1 MRFFRGL
8 LLGVGCG
15 VALGVALACSAHA
28 QVQTPESAEA
38 LLDAAARQSANIGSL
53 SADFVQEKS
62 MAVLARPMTS
72 QGYFCLRRASKAAS
86 AKASGAREVSGK
98 DGSGKDGSGF
108 ESADSLLWAY
118 TRPLASG
125 FMYKDGRGALWEG
138 SPESTRP
145 ANERESTVI
154 TAIIRNILEWISIDP
169 VALRATYRLERP
181 QADAPKLVLYP
192 LRQSF
197 FARLEVT
204 FADDLKSVRRLTFT
218 ERNGDAVS
226 IVFNRTLIN
235 AALPA
240 PCAVLGAT
248 GSGGQ

>member
-1 MRFFRGL
+1 MRFFTGL
-8 LLGVGCG
+8 LLGIGC
-15 VALGVALACSAHA
+15 VMALGVLPVCSAQA
-28 QVQTPESAEA
+28 QGQTPENAEA
-38 LLDAAARQSANIGSL
+38 LLDAAASQSANIGSL

-72 QGYFCLRRASKAAS
+72 QGYFCLRRASMAAGDQTRG
-86 AKASGAREVSGK
+86 AKNGN
-98 DGSGKDGSGF
+98 GF

-125 FMYKDGRGALWEG
+125 FIYKDGQGALWDN

-154 TAIIRNILEWISIDP
+154 TAIIRNILDWISIDP
-169 VALRATYRLERP
+169 AALRATYRLERP
-181 QADAPKLVLYP
+181 QADAPRLLLYP

-204 FADDLKSVRRLTFT
+204 FADDLKSVRRLAFT

-226 IVFNRTLIN
+226 IVFSNTLIN

-240 PCAVLGAT
+240 PCAGLGAP

>member
-1 MRFFRGL
+1 MRFFTGL
-8 LLGVGCG
+8 LLGIGCLM
-15 VALGVALACSAHA
+15 ALGVVSVCSA
-28 QVQTPESAEA
+28 QGQTQGQTPESAEA
-38 LLDAAARQSANIGSL
+38 LLDAAASQSANIGSL

-72 QGYFCLRRASKAAS
+72 QGYFCLRRASKAAGDQ
-86 AKASGAREVSGK
+86 ARKAK
-98 DGSGKDGSGF
+98 DGKAKDGNGF

-125 FMYKDGRGALWEG
+125 FIYKDGRGALWDG

-154 TAIIRNILEWISIDP
+154 TAIIRNILDWISIDP
-169 VALRATYRLERP
+169 AALRATYRLERP
-181 QADAPKLVLYP
+181 QADAPRLLLYP

-226 IVFNRTLIN
+226 IVFSNTLIN
-235 AALPA
+235 AALPV
-240 PCAVLGAT
+240 PCAVLGAPV
-248 GSGGQ
+248 SGGQ

>member
-1 MRFFRGL
+1 MRSSAGL
-8 LLGVGCG
+8 LFLAGFFIAFTVLPTYA
-15 VALGVALACSAHA
+15 VAQQQPLA
-28 QVQTPESAEA
+28 SAEA
-38 LLDAAARQSANIGSL
+38 LLDAAARQSAGIASL

-72 QGYFCLRRASKAAS
+72 QGYFCLRRGAHAGNAQARAASK
-86 AKASGAREVSGK
+86 
-98 DGSGKDGSGF
+98 DDNGF
-108 ESADSLLWAY
+108 QPADSLLWAY

-125 FMYKDGRGALWEG
+125 FIYKNGRGALWEG
-138 SPESTRP
+138 SPEATRP

-154 TAIIRNILEWISIDP
+154 TAIIRNILDWISIDP
-169 VALRATYRLERP
+169 AALRATYRLERP
-181 QADAPKLVLYP
+181 QADKPMLLLHP

-204 FADDLKSVRRLTFT
+204 FADDLKSVRQLTFT
-218 ERNGDAVS
+218 ERNGDAVR
-226 IVFNRTLIN
+226 IVFSRTSVN
-235 AALPA
+235 EPLPA